1 MNELQVRK
9 RQLKKELEM
18 FSKAFVEAKSQGRT
32 RMTLTDIDNLIRQ
45 EIFSSVLEQT
55 GSKIKSAELLEIH
68 RNLFYTSRAK

>member
-1 MNELQVRK
+1 MNELQIRK

-18 FSKAFVEAKSQGRT
+18 FSKAFVEAKSEGRT
-32 RMTLTDIDNLIRQ
+32 RMTLTDIDTLIRQ

-68 RNLFYTSRAK
+68 RNLFYTARAK

>member
-1 MNELQVRK
+1 MNELHIRK

-18 FSKAFVEAKSQGRT
+18 FSRAFVEAKSQGKT
-32 RMTLTDIDNLIRQ
+32 KMTLTDIDNLIRQ

>member
-32 RMTLTDIDNLIRQ
+32 RMTLTDIDNLILQ

-55 GSKIKSAELLEIH
+55 GSKIKSSELLEIH
-68 RNLFYTSRAK
+68 RNLFYTARAK

>member
-1 MNELQVRK
+1 MNELQNRK

>member
-1 MNELQVRK
+1 MNELQIRK

-32 RMTLTDIDNLIRQ
+32 RMTLTDIDTLIRQ

-68 RNLFYTSRAK
+68 RNLFYTARAK

>member
-1 MNELQVRK
+1 MNELQNRK

-32 RMTLTDIDNLIRQ
+32 RMTLTDIDTLIRQ

>member
-9 RQLKKELEM
+9 KQLKKALEL
-18 FSKAFVEAKSQGRT
+18 FSKSFVEYKSQGKT
-32 RMTLTDIDNLIRQ
+32 KMSLTDIDTLIRQ

>member
-32 RMTLTDIDNLIRQ
+32 RMTLTDIDTLIRQ

-68 RNLFYTSRAK
+68 RNLFYTARAK